1 MRDSDADWAAGLMTD
16 RRVEYAAYS
25 PVFWRPRPDIEPAH
39 ARFLGT
45 QISDPSVI
53 AVRSDDGFAIATR
66 TGDQYYVDD
75 FAVLDGRWQDAGA
88 ELLSA
93 VWRRAE
99 AFGVHELR
107 VVTARLD
114 QPKVALLTAL
124 GFGLSQQW
132 WVKPLALQSAEPH
145 ADGDLVGEGYRVIR
159 TVAPPV
165 YDPGG
170 AVGFIQHFANAV
182 SLHDAERA
190 AANNGLVLLI
200 APLDSADPNGGTLD
214 ECGFT
219 VASQFYVGAALAARD
234 TPT

>member
-1 MRDSDADWAAGLMTD
+1 MIRPMRDTDAGWAAGLMAE
-16 RRVEYAAYS
+16 RRLEYAKYS

-53 AVRSDDGFAIATR
+53 AIRSDEGFAIATR

-75 FAVLDGRWQDAGA
+75 FAVLDGQWQDVGT

-99 AFGVHELR
+99 ALGTHELR

-114 QPKVALLTAL
+114 QPKVAMLTAL
-124 GFGLSQQW
+124 GFRLSQQW
-132 WVKPLALQSAEPH
+132 WVKPLALPSAGPH

-159 TVAPPV
+159 TFAPPV
-165 YDPGG
+165 YEPGG
-170 AVGFIQHFANAV
+170 AVGFVEHFADAV
-182 SLHDAERA
+182 SLRDAERVA
-190 AANNGLVLLI
+190 AKGGLVLLV
-200 APLDSADPNGGTLD
+200 APVDSADPNGGTLD
-214 ECGFT
+214 ESGFT
-219 VASQFYVGAALAARD
+219 VASQFYVGVPR
-234 TPT
+234 